1 MMKHRRKELGELFNR
16 AQSFGCRVEDRVKN
30 VVIFPP
36 DRTVEP
42 YIAHKSD
49 AAFHEPWNPLRHV
62 HERYNTDVT
71 QMIF

>member
-1 MMKHRRKELGELFNR
+1 MKHRCKELGELFNK

-42 YIAHKSD
+42 YIAHKSE
-49 AAFHEPWNPLRHV
+49 AAFHDHDLAWQCNSEARESLANL
-62 HERYNTDVT
+62 
-71 QMIF
+71 